1 MGHGNLAPG
10 VQKARACVDSAM
22 ARRILLVDDDPA
34 VLGALR
40 RGLARAGF
48 DVLSASDGHTAV
60 ALAMSLKPDLVVLDI
75 TLPDIDGFQVCS
87 RVREVSSVPILML
100 TASDTVPDRVTGLD
114 NGADDYVVKPFI
126 VQELHAR
133 IRALL
138 RRTSAAQ
145 RSGHS
150 YAGVVIEEQTK
161 QAFRDGR
168 QLNLTALEYELLT
181 AFVRHPRQVLSRDQL
196 SQMVWGYPYLGES
209 NFVDVA
215 VMELRRKL
223 ESGSE
228 PRVIQTVRS
237 RGYALRE
244 A

>member
-1 MGHGNLAPG
+1 MEHGKEALSQCDGSP
-10 VQKARACVDSAM
+10 SP
-22 ARRILLVDDDPA
+22 RRILLVDDDPA

-40 RGLARAGF
+40 RAMARAGF
-48 DVLSASDGHTAV
+48 DVLSAADGESAI
-60 ALAMSLKPDLVVLDI
+60 AIAMSLRPDLLVLDVK
-75 TLPDIDGFQVCS
+75 LPDTDGFEVCA

-100 TASDTVPDRVTGLD
+100 TAKDTVPDRVAGLD
-114 NGADDYVVKPFI
+114 CGADDYVVKPFI
-126 VQELHAR
+126 VQELQAR

-138 RRTSAAQ
+138 RRTSTIQ
-145 RSGHS
+145 RNGQSFS
-150 YAGVVIEEQTK
+150 GVVVEDETK

-168 QLNLTALEYELLT
+168 QLPLTALEYDLLA
-181 AFVRHPRQVLSRDQL
+181 AFVRHPRQVLSRDEL

-223 ESGSE
+223 ESDGQ
-228 PRVIQTVRS
+228 PRLIQTVRS
-237 RGYALRE
+237 HGYAFRE